1 MASVKALIFGS
12 IGTVTE
18 TSELQREAFNAAFL
32 EHGLGWN
39 WSPSEYRAMISGER
53 ISVGGTNRI
62 VEYADLKGVSMSVS
76 EAAAVHAT
84 KTQLFQSEITRRK
97 LPLNAGVD
105 NLLAEARANGITTV
119 FASTTARA
127 SIDAMLAGT
136 EPALT
141 ERFDLVISGDDV
153 AHAKPDPEI
162 YLKVL
167 DQLSLDASEA
177 IAIEDSQP
185 SLDAA
190 RGAGIATYVVP
201 GLLWRGTAF
210 EGAARVF
217 DTLQGIDL
225 TILTEPLL
233 EASHPK

>member
-1 MASVKALIFGS
+1 MATVKALIFGS

-18 TSELQREAFNAAFL
+18 TSEMQREAFNAAFV
-32 EHGLGWN
+32 EHGLDWN
-39 WSPSEYRAMISGER
+39 WSPSEYRAMISGDR
-53 ISVGGTNRI
+53 TSVGGTNRI
-62 VEYADLKGVSMSVS
+62 AEYADLKGVSMSVS

-84 KTQLFQSEITRRK
+84 KSQLFQSDITRRK
-97 LPLNAGVD
+97 LPLNPGVD
-105 NLLAEARANGITTV
+105 SLLAEAKANGITTV

-141 ERFDLVISGDDV
+141 GRFDLVMSGDDV
-153 AHAKPDPEI
+153 ARAKPDPEI

-167 DQLSLDASEA
+167 ERLSLNASEA

-190 RGAGIATYVVP
+190 RDAGIATYVVP

-210 EGAARVF
+210 VGAARAF
-217 DTLQGIDL
+217 DTLQGVDMA
-225 TILTEPLL
+225 TLTESLPV
-233 EASHPK
+233 ASHPK